1 MSVLDSPAPGRAR
14 GTGRP
19 LIWQARAEVMKF
31 RTTDTWWLF
40 LTGVV
45 VFTALALWT
54 NGVSHHFTLY
64 PPLNTM
70 TAADRAQAIAS
81 AAQAR
86 TPAGRAGIATNMMTS
101 GQFFGV
107 LFAMLIGVL
116 AVTSEFAHQTAT
128 STFLANPRRTTVIV
142 AKLIVAGGF
151 AALFWLVST
160 VIDAVVTP
168 LYLHA
173 QHISF
178 PLTGWIVAR
187 SVLLNLLVYVM
198 WAVFG
203 LGLGT
208 MIRSQIAAVITGLA
222 SYLAGFAAVEI
233 IFHLIYYVYRHGWV
247 LGAPVIAPAVASM
260 VMITPGRAFAHAP
273 PQWAGLLVMAGYA
286 VAFGVVGVA
295 LTRRRDV
302 T

>member
-1 MSVLDSPAPGRAR
+1 MTLLGSPALGQAPPIGAGLVR
-14 GTGRP
+14 
-19 LIWQARAEVMKF
+19 QARAEIMKI
-31 RTTDTWWLF
+31 RTTNTWWLF

-54 NGVSHHFTLY
+54 NGVSQHFVLY
-64 PPLNTM
+64 PQLSTM
-70 TAADRAQAIAS
+70 NGAEKAQAIAQ

-86 TPAGRAGIATNMMTS
+86 TPAGVAMIATLMMTG

-116 AVTSEFAHQTAT
+116 AVTNESAHQTAT
-128 STFLANPRRTTVIV
+128 ATFLANPRRTTVIV

-160 VIDAVVTP
+160 VIDAAVTP

-208 MIRSQIAAVITGLA
+208 MVRSQIAAVITGLA
-222 SYLAGFAAVEI
+222 SYLTGFAAVEI
-233 IFHLIYYVYRHGWV
+233 IFHLIYYVYRHSWI
-247 LGAPVIAPAVASM
+247 LGAPVIAPAVATR

-273 PQWAGLLVMAGYA
+273 PQWAGLAVMAGYA
-286 VAFGVVGVA
+286 VAFGAIGIA

>member
-1 MSVLDSPAPGRAR
+1 VTVLSSPAPRQAR

-19 LIWQARAEVMKF
+19 LVWQARAEVLKIC
-31 RTTDTWWLF
+31 TTGTWWLF

-70 TAADRAQAIAS
+70 PAASRAQAIAQ

-86 TPAGRAGIATNMMTS
+86 TPAGLAAIATSMMTS

-107 LFAMLIGVL
+107 LFAMLIGAL

-128 STFLANPRRTTVIV
+128 ATFLANPRRTTVIV

-160 VIDAVVTP
+160 VACAVVTP
-168 LYLHA
+168 LYLHS

-178 PLTGWIVAR
+178 PLAGWIVVR
-187 SVLLNLLVYVM
+187 SVLLSLLVYVM
-198 WAVFG
+198 WAAFG

-208 MIRSQIAAVITGLA
+208 MVRSQIAAVITGLA
-222 SYLAGFAAVEI
+222 SYLAGYAAVEI
-233 IFHLIYYVYRHGWV
+233 IVHLIYNVYRHGWV

-260 VMITPGRAFAHAP
+260 VMITPGRAFPHAP

-286 VAFGVVGVA
+286 VAFGLAGVA

>member
-1 MSVLDSPAPGRAR
+1 VTLLGSAAPQPAY
-14 GTGRP
+14 RP
-19 LIWQARAEVMKF
+19 ATTVIWQVRAEIMKI
-31 RTTDTWWLF
+31 RTTSTWWLF
-40 LTGVV
+40 LSGVV

-64 PPLNTM
+64 PPLGTM
-70 TAADRAQAIAS
+70 NAADRAQAIAQ

-86 TPAGRAGIATNMMTS
+86 TPAGRAAIATTMMTS

-116 AVTSEFAHQTAT
+116 AVTNEFAHQTAT
-128 STFLANPRRTTVIV
+128 ATFLANPRRTTVIM
-142 AKLIVAGGF
+142 AKLTAAGGF
-151 AALFWLVST
+151 GALFWLAST

-168 LYLHA
+168 IYLHS
-173 QHISF
+173 QHVSF
-178 PLTGWIVAR
+178 PLTGWIVVR
-187 SVLLNLLVYVM
+187 SVLLNLLAYVM

-203 LGLGT
+203 LGLGA

-233 IFHLIYYVYRHGWV
+233 IFHLIYSVYRHGWV

-273 PQWAGLLVMAGYA
+273 PQWAGVVIMACYA
-286 VAFGVVGVA
+286 VVLAALGIA